1 MILTLFY
8 QRTKQK
14 TDGNSFWRP
23 RTIGYSLLS
32 ITLSLA
38 LAFWGCRPSDAPLL
52 PAATP
57 TTVVGDSSQLV
68 SNQATSNTEESGVMV
83 NNGANNEVNYERQLV
98 LWTPEFF
105 QPRDETSMVVLENVY
120 ETFRRNH
127 PGVHLDLQTK
137 IETGESSLFAY
148 LRYAQGLAPT
158 ILPDV
163 VLLNTQQLWQAAEL
177 GLIQPIPWDQVT
189 RNTDFFQFARA
200 AVTFQGQI
208 LGVPY
213 AADSMHLVYHAEQMA
228 QAPTTWEEVMAAG
241 STYVMAAGK
250 RDYVNESLLLQYV
263 GAGGQLFED
272 GTVSNPEALTALF
285 TFMAQ
290 AKNAGVLSERS
301 MELKSVEESWAIFLA
316 NEASFADTSARLV
329 LTQREVL
336 DNLGFAQIPTRN
348 GAAVTLAHTWAFAI
362 LTPDPEQQQLAL
374 ELIEQLLDPTVHSAW
389 SKATLQLPTQMSAY
403 AAWLDSSPYAEFL
416 QRQLDVAIAIPNGRP
431 FADFARRLQQAQE
444 SVLLNQLTVED
455 AVQFVQTAP

>member
-1 MILTLFY
+1 MILALFY
-8 QRTKQK
+8 QHTKQAAHRNRQWYR
-14 TDGNSFWRP
+14 GA
-23 RTIGYSLLS
+23 IGYRLLCITISLC
-32 ITLSLA
+32 LA
-38 LAFWGCRPSDAPLL
+38 LAGCRPSDTPLL

-57 TTVVGDSSQLV
+57 TTVAGDSSQLV
-68 SNQATSNTEESGVMV
+68 SNQATSNTEESGVTV
-83 NNGANNEVNYERQLV
+83 NNGANNERQLV

-105 QPRDETSMVVLENVY
+105 QPRDETSMVVLEDVY
-120 ETFRRNH
+120 EEFRRNH

-137 IETGESSLFAY
+137 AETGESSLFAY
-148 LRYAQGLAPT
+148 LRYAQSIAPT

-177 GLIQPIPWDQVT
+177 GLIQPIPWDQIS
-189 RNTDFFQFARA
+189 RNSDFFQFARA
-200 AVTFQGQI
+200 AVTFQGQLI
-208 LGVPY
+208 GVPY
-213 AADSMHLVYHAEQMA
+213 AADIMHLVYRAEQIA

-241 STYVMAAGK
+241 STYVMAVGK

-263 GAGGQLFED
+263 GAGGQLLED
-272 GTVSNPEALTALF
+272 GTMSNPEALTALF
-285 TFMAQ
+285 TFMTQ

-301 MELKSVEESWAIFLA
+301 MELKSVDESWATFLA
-316 NEASFADTSARLV
+316 NEAGFADTSARLV
-329 LTQREVL
+329 LTQRQVL

-403 AAWLDSSPYAEFL
+403 TAWLDSSPYAEFL

-444 SVLLNQLTVED
+444 SVLLNQVTVED
-455 AVQFVQTAP
+455 AVKLVQGN